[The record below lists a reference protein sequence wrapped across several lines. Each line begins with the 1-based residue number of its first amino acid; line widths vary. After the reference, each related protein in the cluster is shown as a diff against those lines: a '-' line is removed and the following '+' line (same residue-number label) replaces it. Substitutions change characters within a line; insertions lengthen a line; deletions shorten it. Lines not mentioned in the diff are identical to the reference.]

1 MGFLTPWFLGGLA
14 ALGAP
19 VFVHLLRKHV
29 TVPRPVSSLMF
40 FERGVQSST
49 RHRKLKYFVL
59 FALRSALVLLVVLAF
74 ANPFIRRAAAGSED
88 RLLLIVLDNSF
99 SMRAGT
105 RFANAKRQALAMLAA
120 KPHDQKTQIVAL
132 GSNVA
137 FLTQQIT
144 DSAQLEAALESIEL
158 GDGRA
163 NFGELGHAVRAM
175 TESMPETM
183 PETMRRPID
192 LELFSDMQRSA
203 MPANFADMVFPGNVR
218 LTLHSVATGA
228 APPNWTVE
236 SVSAPAMLA
245 DPKDPRLSRVEAV
258 IAGFNTPAAT
268 KRVSLVINGKVVA
281 TNKVSIPPNGR
292 VITEFSPLSVGYGFN
307 RCSVQIDGGDALPAD
322 DSSVFSVRRSDPE
335 RVLFVHAAGDARSPL
350 YFGAALEAA
359 APSGFVVQSVAAEQ
373 AADLDPSKF
382 AFVVLSDTPSLPSI
396 FEHALAG
403 YVAKGGGVLIALG
416 TSSAYREQIPLWG
429 PNANKPRDYSRSGVA
444 AGLGQMDFTHQALAE
459 EHPGQDNGGWDAVK
473 VSYAAVVDPE
483 HSRVVARLA
492 DNTPF
497 LLDKQVGEG
506 HLLLLT
512 SGLDNL
518 TNDLPLRPVFV
529 AFVDRAARYLSGSQM
544 LSGSR
549 VVGAFVQLRSS
560 VQSAGARGNVEVID
574 PDGKRPLSL
583 NEAGTARSLR
593 LTRAGFY
600 QIHFAN
606 GHEGVIGANPDR
618 RESDLMVMPDDLQR
632 LWSGAA
638 AGTASQERSAIAAGE
653 TKQSVSLWWYVMLLA
668 LIAAMAETALAGRHL
683 GTQREEA

>member
-49 RHRKLKYFVL
+49 RHRKLKYLVL
-59 FALRSALVLLVVLAF
+59 FALRFALVLLVVLAF
-74 ANPFIRRAAAGSED
+74 ANPFIRRASAGSEG

-105 RFANAKRQALAMLAA
+105 RFADAKRQALALLAA
-120 KPHDQKTQIVAL
+120 KPHNERAQIVAL

-137 FLTQQIT
+137 VLTQQIT
-144 DSAQLEAALESIEL
+144 DGTQLEAALESMEP

-163 NFGELGHAVRAM
+163 NFGELGHAVLAM
-175 TESMPETM
+175 MEST

-192 LELFSDMQRSA
+192 LDLFSDMQRSA
-203 MPANFADMVFPGNVR
+203 MPANFADMVFPGNVK
-218 LTLHSVATGA
+218 LALHSVATGA

-245 DPKDPRLSRVEAV
+245 NPKDPRLLRVEAV

-268 KRVSLVINGKVVA
+268 KRVLLVINGKIVA

-292 VITEFSPLSVGYGFN
+292 VTTEFSPLNVGYGFN

-335 RVLFVHAAGDARSPL
+335 RVLLIHSAGDARSPL

-403 YVAKGGGVLIALG
+403 YVANGGGVLIALG

-429 PNANKPRDYSRSGVA
+429 ANANKPHDYSRSGVA
-444 AGLGQMDFTHQALAE
+444 AGLGQVDFTHQALAE
-459 EHPGQDNGGWDAVK
+459 EHPGHDNGGWDAVK

-483 HSRVVARLA
+483 HSRVAARLT

-506 HLLLLT
+506 RLLLLA

-518 TNDLPLRPVFV
+518 TNDLPLHPVFV
-529 AFVDRAARYLSGSQM
+529 AFVDRTARYLSSSDL

-549 VVGAFVQLRSS
+549 IVDAYVQLRSL
-560 VQSAGARGNVEVID
+560 VQAAGVRGNVEVID

-583 NEAGTARSLR
+583 NEVGTAQSLR

-606 GHEGVIGANPDR
+606 GHEGVIGVNPDR

-638 AGTASQERSAIAAGE
+638 SGTASQDRTAVAAEE
-653 TKQSVSLWWYVMLLA
+653 TKQSVSLWWYVMVLA
-668 LIAAMAETALAGRHL
+668 LVAATAETALAGHHM